1 MNMKYQLLSLT
12 LLIALSP
19 VQADI
24 FRSVDEK
31 GNPVF
36 TDLPSNKSKPV
47 KLKAPSTYTAPS
59 LPTPVGSSAS
69 DAGEEANVDSQAA
82 SYYEMFSIVSPGDGE
97 ALRDNAGD
105 VNTRLSLEPA
115 LNVKAGHRVQYY
127 LDGVASGEPVASLSA
142 VMHQVERGEHGF
154 YAALLNRAGEEIT
167 RTETINFQMH
177 RTSINSPARKAKS
190 GS

>member
-1 MNMKYQLLSLT
+1 MKSQLISLT
-12 LLIALSP
+12 LLIAFSP

-36 TDLPSNKSKPV
+36 TDLPNSKSKPV

-69 DAGEEANVDSQAA
+69 DTGEDAGSETH
-82 SYYEMFSIVSPGDGE
+82 SYYEIFSIASPGDGE

-127 LDGVASGEPVASLSA
+127 LDGVASGKPVASLSA
-142 VMHQVERGEHGF
+142 VMHQVERGEHGL
-154 YAALLNRAGEEIT
+154 YAALINRAGEEIT
-167 RTETINFQMH
+167 RTEIINFQMH